1 VRPLKAATPAE
12 ILHFLLAT
20 DYCSSKGMTAM
31 GKANRLVGYLAS
43 VAGASLFYVA
53 WFVIWVERH
62 TMPGGDAS
70 FMFKIGLAFFFM
82 LFSAGSAF
90 VLMAFPWYLSVRWY
104 DRLQRSGLIH
114 SARWYDQS
122 RRFGLIYFSMFGA
135 ATTLVL
141 GCATSSLSP
150 KPLFI
155 EDQTFLE
162 GFMVAIERQGICL
175 LLTGFVF
182 GLTFWMVS
190 ERLRYS
196 DVHG

>member
-1 VRPLKAATPAE
+1 
-12 ILHFLLAT
+12 
-20 DYCSSKGMTAM
+20 M
-31 GKANRLVGYLAS
+31 GKAHRLVGYLAS
-43 VAGASLFYVA
+43 VAGASLFYVT
-53 WFVIWVERH
+53 WFVIWIELNS
-62 TMPGGDAS
+62 TPGGDTS

-90 VLMAFPWYLSVRWY
+90 VLMAIPWYLSVRWY
-104 DRLQRSGLIH
+104 DRLQRSGPIN
-114 SARWYDQS
+114 SVRWFDRA
-122 RRFGLIYFSMFGA
+122 RRFGLIYFSLLGA

-175 LLTGFVF
+175 LLTGLVF
-182 GLTFWMVS
+182 GLTFWLVS

-196 DVHG
+196 TATVD

>member
-1 VRPLKAATPAE
+1 
-12 ILHFLLAT
+12 
-20 DYCSSKGMTAM
+20 M

-43 VAGASLFYVA
+43 IAGASLFYVA
-53 WFVIWVERH
+53 WFVTWVEINA
-62 TMPGGDAS
+62 TPGGGTS
-70 FMFKIGLAFFFM
+70 FKFKIGFAFFFM

-104 DRLQRSGLIH
+104 DRLQRSVPIN
-114 SARWYDQS
+114 SVRWFDRAQHFS
-122 RRFGLIYFSMFGA
+122 LLYFSLLGA

-141 GCATSSLSP
+141 GCAISSLSP

-182 GLTFWMVS
+182 GLIFWLVS
-190 ERLRYS
+190 ERIRYPDCHS
-196 DVHG
+196 